1 MGGGYAWL
9 AELRTITCTLT
20 NCKGD
25 SDSYAG
31 EADDSLETDSELRNM
46 KKQVFF
52 FLEEFSLFLE
62 VSTFHGV
69 SRCMVKF
76 LRPSKV

>member
-9 AELRTITCTLT
+9 AELTTITCTLT

-52 FLEEFSLFLE
+52 FFGRVFFILGSIHFSW
-62 VSTFHGV
+62 
-69 SRCMVKF
+69 C
-76 LRPSKV
+76 